1 MPLHF
6 CCGAAVLGHVLYAL
20 AYRADWLYLVLVGRV
35 VSGCSFTFWMYS
47 KRYCSDHRLVG
58 VRRRTALAG
67 WLVLGQGVGFSF
79 GPFVGGLLCVRSF
92 SLSAPP
98 PLSLPDAES
107 FFLFW
112 VLGFGFW
119 FTSHVG
125 SILRLVIGSGGGL
138 TVCVSPITTGTTT
151 LVSGPWLFFHSR
163 SSTSIGSS
171 TNVKLSRVDISPP
184 VVERVWVI
192 RLGRGAR
199 SYTLVLHR
207 NH

>member
-1 MPLHF
+1 MGRF
-6 CCGAAVLGHVLYAL
+6 L
-20 AYRADWLYLVLVGRV
+20 AMMAYWP
-35 VSGCSFTFWMYS
+35 
-47 KRYCSDHRLVG
+47 G
-58 VRRRTALAG
+58 VCL
-67 WLVLGQGVGFSF
+67 F
-79 GPFVGGLLCVRSF
+79 GG
-92 SLSAPP
+92 
-98 PLSLPDAES
+98 
-107 FFLFW
+107 
-112 VLGFGFW
+112 LGFGFW
-119 FTSHVG
+119 FTSHAG

-138 TVCVSPITTGTTT
+138 TVCVSPITTGATT
-151 LVSGPWLFFHSR
+151 LVSGPWLFFHSG